1 MCELY
6 ILLAFG
12 LGLLSGWL
20 VSFLMSGRYIQRL
33 SEERQESETAH
44 SGEHHG
50 EHHGEHA
57 APAKTFKLSSTF
69 WIVFLLSAVLVL
81 IFMIWSM
88 PRSNHNEIKSE
99 SKREVTK
106 SIDKADNKEI
116 FEGLVDGMKEFSR

>member
-33 SEERQESETAH
+33 SEERQESETVH
-44 SGEHHG
+44 SGELHG
-50 EHHGEHA
+50 EHP
-57 APAKTFKLSSTF
+57 APAKTFKLSSAF
-69 WIVFLLSAVLVL
+69 WIVFLLSAVLAL

-88 PRSNHNEIKSE
+88 PRSYHNEIKSE

>member
-33 SEERQESETAH
+33 SEERQEPEAMH
-44 SGEHHG
+44 SDEV
-50 EHHGEHA
+50 HGEHA
-57 APAKTFKLSSTF
+57 APAKTFRFSSAF
-69 WIVFLLSAVLVL
+69 WIVFLLLAVLAL

-88 PRSNHNEIKSE
+88 PRSYQSEIKNE
-99 SKREVTK
+99 PKREVTK

-116 FEGLVDGMKEFSR
+116 FEGLVDGMREFSR